1 MEELTP
7 SYLLESAALSNLD
20 SNRSDILVLLILA
33 PCLPTSQVP
42 PNCHEFGVGEPD
54 QFLPE
59 HPWSKL
65 EGRSVMLVEVMDS
78 CSMEEFA
85 TRLGGSVKGLL
96 SLALRVFRMIFEKG
110 KPK

>member
-20 SNRSDILVLLILA
+20 SNRSDILVLLILV
-33 PCLPTSQVP
+33 PSRVP
-42 PNCHEFGVGEPD
+42 PNCHESGVGEPD

-85 TRLGGSVKGLL
+85 TRLAGSVKGLL

-110 KPK
+110 KLQ